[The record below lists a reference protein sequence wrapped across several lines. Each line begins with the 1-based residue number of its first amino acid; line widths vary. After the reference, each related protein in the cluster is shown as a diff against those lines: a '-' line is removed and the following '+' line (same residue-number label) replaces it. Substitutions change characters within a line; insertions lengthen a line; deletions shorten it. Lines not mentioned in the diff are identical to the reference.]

1 MGSEVPDPGQLV
13 AVRQRHFVVT
23 DVKRSALPGDP
34 LHPVNGS
41 PQHLVSLSSVEDDGE
56 GEELEVIW
64 EIEPGAAVHERV
76 QLPEPSGFDDPH
88 RLNVFLNAVR
98 WGAISSADVRA
109 LQAPFRSG
117 IEIEDYQ
124 LEPLVRS
131 LQMPRV
137 NLLIADDVGLG
148 KTVETGLVMQE
159 LMIRRRVHSV
169 LIVCPASI
177 QIQWRNQM
185 RDKFGLEFRI
195 VDTDLMRDLR
205 RRRGLHVNP
214 WTHFPR
220 LITSMDFIKRDRP
233 FRLFREALPAEGEPK
248 FPRRFDLLVVDEA
261 HNVAPSGTG
270 QYATDSLRTV
280 AIRSISPH
288 FEHKLFLTATPH
300 NGYPESFSALLE
312 LVDSQRFARGIKKT
326 DPRQLWAAMVR
337 RMKYELPPR
346 WDGSPRFP
354 KREIEPFE
362 VDYTDEERS
371 AHLMLRE
378 YTSLRSQNFSD
389 ESERFATEFVLKLLK
404 KRLFSS
410 PAAFAITLGKHE
422 QTLTGLRHYSTDLG
436 KPSLGILRRQLNGI
450 EDDYADDDDYEEVTG
465 EAVNVA
471 TKVFRPLTAE
481 ERRLLAGLRDFA
493 LKASSRADSKAKR
506 LIKWLHGT
514 VKPGGKWSD
523 ERVLIFTEYRA
534 TQKWLHGLLAA
545 EGFTEGDRL
554 LTLYGGMGQEDT
566 ERVKAAFQASP
577 ADAPVRI
584 LLATDCAAEGI
595 DLQNHCCRVVHYE
608 IPWNPNRMEQRNGR
622 VDRHG
627 QKSPYVW
634 IGHFVGKGYQKH
646 ASEVVHS
653 PGELDGDLEFLL
665 RAVLKVEAIRE
676 DIGKVGPVIARQV
689 EEAMLGRR
697 KALDTS
703 GAEQEAKPIRQLLR
717 LERQLRDQL
726 DKLRE
731 QLEETKAAL
740 RLSPENVQSA
750 VEIGL
755 ELAGQPPLIETQL
768 TGIWPDPLGRRT
780 KCPVFHLPPFS
791 GSWAACA
798 EGLEHPHTGKKR
810 PIVFDHD
817 LAANRDDVVLIHL
830 NHRLVQMSLA
840 LLRAEIWAHGENKR
854 LHRVS
859 AMIAPSTVIK
869 NPLVIGHARLVVL
882 GGDNRRLHEEVIAAG
897 GQLREG
903 RFVRMN
909 VGEVATA
916 LAAVS
921 THEPPERIK
930 QRLADL
936 WPQYAEPLMRS
947 LEARV
952 RDLTDGLKK
961 RLQERCDKEIADLT
975 AILSELQRSIQE
987 ELKGFDA
994 GPAQLELRF
1003 PGWSPS
1009 EREQLERNM
1018 SSLRARLKKIP
1029 EEIEQ
1034 ETQGIRS
1041 RYANPSPRLFPV
1053 AITCIV
1059 PESLA
1064 RQREAWT

>member
-1 MGSEVPDPGQLV
+1 MGSEIPDPGQLV

-23 DVKRSALPGDP
+23 DVRKSALPGDP

-76 QLPEPSGFDDPH
+76 HLPEPLGFDDPH

-159 LMIRRRVHSV
+159 LMIRRRVHNV
-169 LIVCPASI
+169 LIICPASV

-195 VDTDLMRDLR
+195 VDADLMRDLR

-233 FRLFREALPAEGEPK
+233 FRLFRETLPAEGEPK
-248 FPRRFDLLVVDEA
+248 FPRRFDLLIVDEA
-261 HNVAPSGTG
+261 HNVAPAGSG

-280 AIRSISPH
+280 AIRSISAH

-312 LVDSQRFARGIKKT
+312 LVDSQRFARGIKP
-326 DPRQLWAAMVR
+326 DQRQVWAAMVR
-337 RMKYELPPR
+337 RMKDELPPR

-354 KREIEPFE
+354 KREIEPLE
-362 VDYTDEERS
+362 VDYTDEERA

-378 YTSLRSQNFSD
+378 YTSLRTQNFAG
-389 ESERFATEFVLKLLK
+389 EAERFATEFVLKLLK

-410 PAAFAITLGKHE
+410 PAAFAVTLQKHE
-422 QTLTGLRHYSTDLG
+422 ATLSGSRRPSGDLG
-436 KPSLGILRRQLNGI
+436 TPSLGILRRQLNGI
-450 EDDYADDDDYEEVTG
+450 DEDYANDDDYEEVTG
-465 EAVNVA
+465 EAVDVA
-471 TKVFRPLTAE
+471 SRVFRPLTTE
-481 ERRLLAGLRDFA
+481 EKTLLTKLKDFA
-493 LKASSRADSKAKR
+493 RKAFSRADSKAKR
-506 LIKWLHGT
+506 LIQWLHET
-514 VKPGGKWSD
+514 VKPDGRWND

-545 EGFTEGDRL
+545 EGLTEGDRL
-554 LTLYGGMGQEDT
+554 LTLYGGMGKEDT
-566 ERVKAAFQASP
+566 ERIKAAFQANP
-577 ADAPVRI
+577 ADAAVRI

-627 QKSPYVW
+627 QKSPRVW
-634 IGHFVGKGYQKH
+634 VYHFVGRGYEKH
-646 ASEVVHS
+646 ASEGFKT

-665 RAVLKVEAIRE
+665 RAVLKVETIRE

-703 GAEQEAKPIRQLLR
+703 RAEQEAKPIRQLLR
-717 LERQLRDQL
+717 LERQLKDQIH
-726 DKLRE
+726 KLRE
-731 QLEETKAAL
+731 QLDETKATL

-755 ELAGQPPLIETQL
+755 ELAGQPPLVETQL
-768 TGIWPDPLGRRT
+768 TGIWPDPMGRRT
-780 KCPVFHLPPFS
+780 RCPIFHLPPLS

-798 EGLEHPHTGKKR
+798 HGLEHPHTGKKR
-810 PIVFDHD
+810 PIVFDHE
-817 LAANRDDVVLIHL
+817 LAANRDDLVLVHL
-830 NHRLVQMSLA
+830 NHRVVQMSLA
-840 LLRAEIWAHGENKR
+840 LLRAEIWAHGENKN

-859 AMIAPSTVIK
+859 AMIAPSTAIK
-869 NPLVIGHARLVVL
+869 NPVVIGHARLVVL
-882 GGDNRRLHEEVIAAG
+882 GADNRRLHEEAIAAG

-909 VGEVATA
+909 VGEIAGA
-916 LAAVS
+916 LAAAS
-921 THEPPERIK
+921 TDEPPDWIK
-930 QRLADL
+930 RKLSEL
-936 WPQYAEPLMRS
+936 WPQYSEPLMRS

-961 RLQERCDKEIADLT
+961 RLQERCDKEISDLT
-975 AILSELQRSIQE
+975 AILSELERSIQK
-987 ELKGFDA
+987 ELKDFDA

-1003 PGWSPS
+1003 PGWTPS

-1029 EEIEQ
+1029 EEIAQ
-1034 ETQGIRS
+1034 ETDGIRS

-1053 AITCIV
+1053 AVTYIV

-1064 RQREAWT
+1064 RQREASS

>member
-1 MGSEVPDPGQLV
+1 VGNEIPVPGQLV
-13 AVRQRHFVVT
+13 TVRQRHFVVT
-23 DVKRSALPGDP
+23 DVK
-34 LHPVNGS
+34 GS
-41 PQHLVSLSSVEDDGE
+41 PLPSEALYPVSGLPQYLVSLSSVEDDGE
-56 GEELEVIW
+56 GEELNVIW
-64 EIEPGAAVHERV
+64 EIEPGAAVHERA
-76 QLPEPSGFDDPH
+76 QLPEPSGFDHPH

-185 RDKFGLEFRI
+185 RDKFGLEFRV
-195 VDTDLMRDLR
+195 VDSDLMRDLR

-233 FRLFREALPAEGEPK
+233 FRLLRETLPAEGEPK

-261 HNVAPSGTG
+261 HNVAPAGAG

-280 AIRSISPH
+280 SIRSITSH

-312 LVDSQRFARGIKKT
+312 LVDSQRFARGIRPDQK
-326 DPRQLWAAMVR
+326 QLWAVMVR
-337 RMKYELPPR
+337 RMKDELPPR

-354 KREIEPFE
+354 KREIEPLE
-362 VDYTDEERS
+362 VDYTVQERS
-371 AHLMLRE
+371 AHLMLQE
-378 YTSLRSQNFSD
+378 YTSLRTKNFTD
-389 ESERFATEFVLKLLK
+389 ETERFATEFVLKLLK

-410 PAAFAITLGKHE
+410 PAAFAVTLDRHE
-422 QTLTGLRHYSTDLG
+422 RTLTGSKRHFRDLG
-436 KPSLGILRRQLNGI
+436 QLPVGILRRQLAGI
-450 EDDYADDDDYEEVTG
+450 EEDYADDEEYEQAASDSVD
-465 EAVNVA
+465 VA
-471 TKVFRPLTAE
+471 SKVFRPLTAD
-481 ERRLLAGLRDFA
+481 ERALLAKLKDFA
-493 LKASSRADSKAKR
+493 QGASVRADSKAKR
-506 LIKWLHGT
+506 LIQWLRDI
-514 VKPGGKWSD
+514 VKPNGVWGD

-534 TQKWLHGLLAA
+534 TQKWLHDLLAA
-545 EGFTEGDRL
+545 EGLAEGDRL
-554 LTLYGGMGQEDT
+554 LTLYGGMRQEDT
-566 ERVKAAFQASP
+566 ERVKAAFQANP

-595 DLQNHCCRVVHYE
+595 DLQNHCSRVIHYE

-622 VDRHG
+622 IDRHG
-627 QKSPYVW
+627 QRSPCVW
-634 IGHFVGKGYQKH
+634 IYHFVGKGFEKQ
-646 ASEVVHS
+646 ASKVTRN

-665 RAVLKVEAIRE
+665 RAVLKVETIRE

-689 EEAMLGRR
+689 EEAMLGHRN
-697 KALDTS
+697 ALDTS
-703 GAEQEAKPIRQLLR
+703 SAEQEAKPIRQLLR
-717 LERQLRDQL
+717 LERQLRDQI

-731 QLEETKAAL
+731 QLDETKTKL
-740 RLSPENVQSA
+740 RLSPENFQSA

-768 TGIWPDPLGRRT
+768 PGIWPDPLRRRK
-780 KCPVFHLPPFS
+780 KCPVFHLPPLS
-791 GSWAACA
+791 GSWAVCA
-798 EGLEHPHTGKKR
+798 HGLEHPHTGKKR
-810 PIVFDHD
+810 PIVFDHE
-817 LAANRDDVVLIHL
+817 LAANRDDVVLAHL

-840 LLRAEIWAHGENKR
+840 LLRAEIWAHGENKN

-859 AMIAPSTVIK
+859 ALIASSSAIKDPVVIS
-869 NPLVIGHARLVVL
+869 HARLVVL
-882 GGDNRRLHEEVIAAG
+882 GGDNRRLHEEVIEAG

-909 VGEVATA
+909 VGEVAAA
-916 LAAVS
+916 LASASTDEAPEWIKKRVS
-921 THEPPERIK
+921 E
-930 QRLADL
+930 L
-936 WPQYAEPLMRS
+936 WPHYSEALMRS
-947 LEARV
+947 LEARM
-952 RDLTDGLKK
+952 RDRASGLEK
-961 RLQERCDKEIADLT
+961 LLSDRCEKEINDLT
-975 AILSELQRSIQE
+975 AILSELEKNIQK
-987 ELKGFDA
+987 ELKDFDQV
-994 GPAQLELRF
+994 PAQLELRF
-1003 PGWSPS
+1003 PGWTPS

-1018 SSLRARLKKIP
+1018 ASLRARLRKIP
-1029 EEIEQ
+1029 EEIRQ
-1034 ETQGIRS
+1034 ETEGIRS

-1053 AITCIV
+1053 AVTFIV
-1059 PESLA
+1059 PEGLA
-1064 RQREAWT
+1064 RQREGLS